1 MFLIADEISK
11 GGADS
16 LSDLIRVHPPP
27 VRSDAHCGKSKPG
40 QRSAGD
46 LQISPRNDIPIIA
59 HSIEN
64 ESGIRVSVLPEKKKC
79 PVRQILKKCV
89 I

>member
-16 LSDLIRVHPPP
+16 LSGFDSGPYR
-27 VRSDAHCGKSKPG
+27 RSAAMHIAVESKPG

-46 LQISPRNDIPIIA
+46 FQISSRNDIPIIA

-64 ESGIRVSVLPEKKKC
+64 EPGIRISVLPEKKKC